1 MKPNELSDLPILL
14 ASCETPEDFAE
25 YDRIKAEVLAAQAT
39 RGRWHVATLGDVA
52 EFFGA
57 ALQTVKQ
64 WRMESPP
71 MPGVPGNYPLPE
83 ITKWR
88 RDKDLQTDL
97 VAGRRQQDFDLAK
110 IRIRDEQIDLNIKEG
125 LILDRQDVELWAATA
140 MVELRESIMQLP
152 EKLAASAPESLKN
165 FVRSESDAH
174 CRDSLIAA
182 SRRLDMMEIG
192 KDRGGAE

>member
-1 MKPNELSDLPILL
+1 LL
-14 ASCETPEDFAE
+14 DIVPSLVTIEDFKVWDGMIAE
-25 YDRIKAEVLAAQAT
+25 LDAREASHDKWTAS
-39 RGRWHVATLGDVA
+39 TLGDVA

-71 MPGVPGNYPLPE
+71 MPGIPGNYPLPE

-88 RDKDLQTDL
+88 RDKDMQSDL
-97 VAGRRQQDFDLAK
+97 AAAKRQQDFELGK
-110 IRIRDEQIDLNIKEG
+110 IQVETKQIELDREKA
-125 LILDRQDVELWAATA
+125 LIVDRQDVELWAATA
-140 MVELRESIMQLP
+140 LVELRESIMQLP

-165 FVRSESDAH
+165 FVRSESDTH

-182 SRRLDMMEIG
+182 SRRLDIMEIG
-192 KDRGGAE
+192 KDRGTE

>member
-1 MKPNELSDLPILL
+1 MKPNERSDLPDLL
-14 ASCETPEDFAE
+14 AACDTDEDFEE
-25 YDRIKAEVLAAQAT
+25 YDRIEADVIAREAA

-64 WRMESPP
+64 WRMEAPP

-88 RDKDLQTDL
+88 RDKDMQSDL
-97 VAGRRQQDFDLAK
+97 AAAKRQQDFELG
-110 IRIRDEQIDLNIKEG
+110 RIQVETKQIELDREKA

-174 CRDSLIAA
+174 CRDSLISA
-182 SRRLDMMEIG
+182 SRRLDMMEIV
-192 KDRGGAE
+192 KDRGTE